1 MPNSKSRERC
11 ETTLGNNQGSPCQ
24 KREIALVEILVLNRR
39 VERMAR
45 SVETATVRQEEG
57 YSGSPAPFVFFL
69 AVFVFFLALAFI
81 FFPYLGMEPQEY
93 TLSIL
98 FVVVAFVSLM
108 FLPATV
114 AINKEWEE
122 AIILRFGRFQR
133 LVGPGFF
140 FKWPFAES
148 FLKQDK
154 RIITLDVARQEV
166 MTNDNISVS
175 IDAVVF
181 MKVMNT
187 KDSLVNIQN
196 VWNSVMKYAQTTMRD
211 VVGNVELDELLARRE
226 EIANKIEKIVER
238 ETQDWGVD
246 IISVNLQNVELPEDM
261 KRVIARQAEA
271 EREKRAVIIK
281 SEGEL
286 TAAGKLEAA
295 VQKMSN
301 RAMYLRTLSSL
312 EDISYDQSNTIVFA
326 IPMDMVKGEILGL
339 TAFATADKTTKTGAP
354 RKRETRR

>member
-1 MPNSKSRERC
+1 MGR
-11 ETTLGNNQGSPCQ
+11 T
-24 KREIALVEILVLNRR
+24 
-39 VERMAR
+39 
-45 SVETATVRQEEG
+45 VETDVARKDVE
-57 YSGSPAPFVFFL
+57 YAGSPAPLALFLVLFLVFLVL
-69 AVFVFFLALAFI
+69 AVLAF
-81 FFPYLGMEPQEY
+81 PYPV
-93 TLSIL
+93 LSGL
-98 FVVVAFVSLM
+98 FGIVAVVSLV
-108 FLPATV
+108 FLPFSV

-122 AIILRFGRFQR
+122 AIILRFGKFQR

-154 RIITLDVARQEV
+154 RIITLDVSRQEV
-166 MTNDNISVS
+166 MTKDNISVS
-175 IDAVVF
+175 VDAVVF
-181 MKVMNT
+181 MKVVNT

-196 VWNSVMKYAQTTMRD
+196 MWNSVMKYAQTTMRD
-211 VVGNVELDELLARRE
+211 AVGDVELDELLARRDE
-226 EIANKIEKIVER
+226 VASKIEKIVER
-238 ETQDWGVD
+238 ETKEWGVD

-286 TAAGKLEAA
+286 TAAGNLQEA
-295 VQKMSN
+295 VKKMGN

-339 TAFATADKTTKTGAP
+339 TALAGARNASKTVQPKKGRA
-354 RKRETRR
+354 KK

>member
-1 MPNSKSRERC
+1 MSKS
-11 ETTLGNNQGSPCQ
+11 
-24 KREIALVEILVLNRR
+24 VEADA
-39 VERMAR
+39 AR
-45 SVETATVRQEEG
+45 KGEE
-57 YSGSPAPFVFFL
+57 YSGSPAPFASFLVLFL
-69 AVFVFFLALAFI
+69 AFLALTI
-81 FFPYLGMEPQEY
+81 LTFPYQGMTPQEY
-93 TLSIL
+93 MLPIL
-98 FVVVAFVSLM
+98 FGIVAFTSVA

-122 AIILRFGRFQR
+122 AIILRFGKFQR

-140 FKWPFAES
+140 FKWPLAES

-166 MTNDNISVS
+166 MTKDNISVS

-181 MKVMNT
+181 MKVLNT
-187 KDSLVNIQN
+187 RDSLVNIQN
-196 VWNSVMKYAQTTMRD
+196 LWNSVMKYAQTTMRD
-211 VVGNVELDELLARRE
+211 VVGNVELDGVLARRD
-226 EIANKIEKIVER
+226 EIANEIEKIVER
-238 ETQDWGVD
+238 ETLDWGVD

-286 TAAGKLEAA
+286 TAAGNLEQA
-295 VQKMSN
+295 VKKMSN

-326 IPMDMVKGEILGL
+326 IPMDMVTGEIMGL
-339 TAFATADKTTKTGAP
+339 SAFAGASQTRKTVQPK
-354 RKRETRR
+354 KEKNK

>member
-1 MPNSKSRERC
+1 MA
-11 ETTLGNNQGSPCQ
+11 GD
-24 KREIALVEILVLNRR
+24 VMRR
-39 VERMAR
+39 G
-45 SVETATVRQEEG
+45 EE
-57 YSGSPAPFVFFL
+57 YSGSPAPF
-69 AVFVFFLALAFI
+69 AFFLALFLVFLALAIFTFPRFLSLLWGVIAFV
-81 FFPYLGMEPQEY
+81 G
-93 TLSIL
+93 
-98 FVVVAFVSLM
+98 VAF
-108 FLPATV
+108 LPGTV

-122 AIILRFGRFQR
+122 AIVLRFGKFQR

-140 FKWPFAES
+140 FKWPLAES
-148 FLKQDK
+148 FLKQDR
-154 RIITLDVARQEV
+154 RIVTLDVSRQEV
-166 MTNDNISVS
+166 MTKDNISVS

-181 MKVMNT
+181 MKVVNT

-196 VWNSVMKYAQTTMRD
+196 LWNSVMRYAQTTMRD
-211 VVGNVELDELLARRE
+211 VVGNVELDELLARRD
-226 EIANKIEKIVER
+226 EIAEKIETIVER
-238 ETQDWGVD
+238 ETKDWGVD

-286 TAAGKLEAA
+286 IAATNLEKA
-295 VQKMSN
+295 VQKMSG

-339 TAFATADKTTKTGAP
+339 SAFAGADKAAKTAQAVEKEKRR
-354 RKRETRR
+354 RKG

>member
-1 MPNSKSRERC
+1 MSGTMESN
-11 ETTLGNNQGSPCQ
+11 
-24 KREIALVEILVLNRR
+24 
-39 VERMAR
+39 
-45 SVETATVRQEEG
+45 TAKKTE
-57 YSGSPAPFVFFL
+57 YSGSPAPFAFFL
-69 AVFVFFLALAFI
+69 VLFLVFLALAI
-81 FFPYLGMEPQEY
+81 FSFRNPV
-93 TLSIL
+93 LS
-98 FVVVAFVSLM
+98 VVFGVLAFGSVM
-108 FLPATV
+108 ALPTTV

-122 AIILRFGRFQR
+122 AIILRFGKFQR

-140 FKWPFAES
+140 FKWPIAES

-166 MTNDNISVS
+166 MTKDNISVS

-181 MKVMNT
+181 MKVVNT

-196 VWNSVMKYAQTTMRD
+196 LWNSVMKYAQTTMRD
-211 VVGNVELDELLARRE
+211 VVGNVELDELLARRD
-226 EIANKIEKIVER
+226 EIAEKIERIVEKETR
-238 ETQDWGVD
+238 EWGVD
-246 IISVNLQNVELPEDM
+246 ITSVNLQNVELPEDM

-286 TAAGKLEAA
+286 TAAEKLEKA
-295 VQKMSN
+295 VRQMSN
-301 RAMYLRTLSSL
+301 RALYLRTLSSL

-339 TAFATADKTTKTGAP
+339 SAFAGANKAAKTVP
-354 RKRETRR
+354 RQKKESGKG

>member
-1 MPNSKSRERC
+1 MS
-11 ETTLGNNQGSPCQ
+11 ETVKADVT
-24 KREIALVEILVLNRR
+24 KREE
-39 VERMAR
+39 
-45 SVETATVRQEEG
+45 
-57 YSGSPAPFVFFL
+57 YSASPAPF
-69 AVFVFFLALAFI
+69 AFFLALFLVFLTLAVLSVRHSVLSVI
-81 FFPYLGMEPQEY
+81 FGLA
-93 TLSIL
+93 
-98 FVVVAFVSLM
+98 AFVSIM

-122 AIILRFGRFQR
+122 AIVLRFGKFQR

-140 FKWPFAES
+140 FKWPLAEN

-166 MTNDNISVS
+166 MTKDNISVTV
-175 IDAVVF
+175 DAVVF
-181 MKVMNT
+181 MKVVDT
-187 KDSLVNIQN
+187 KDSIINIQN
-196 VWNSVMKYAQTTMRD
+196 LWNSVMKYAQTTMRD
-211 VVGNVELDELLARRE
+211 AVGDVELDELLARRDE
-226 EIANKIEKIVER
+226 VADRIENIVER

-246 IISVNLQNVELPEDM
+246 IISVNLQTVELPENM

-286 TAAGKLEAA
+286 TTALNLEKA

-312 EDISYDQSNTIVFA
+312 EDISFDKSNTIVFA

-339 TAFATADKTTKTGAP
+339 SAFAGANKTAKTVDENEEG
-354 RKRETRR
+354 ED

>member
-1 MPNSKSRERC
+1 
-11 ETTLGNNQGSPCQ
+11 
-24 KREIALVEILVLNRR
+24 VFVLVLFL
-39 VERMAR
+39 VLLMLTIVALPYPVLAGVLGFVALI
-45 SVETATVRQEEG
+45 SVV
-57 YSGSPAPFVFFL
+57 
-69 AVFVFFLALAFI
+69 
-81 FFPYLGMEPQEY
+81 
-93 TLSIL
+93 
-98 FVVVAFVSLM
+98 
-108 FLPATV
+108 FLPFTV

-122 AIILRFGRFQR
+122 AIILRFGKFQR
-133 LVGPGFF
+133 LVGSGFF

-148 FLKQDK
+148 FLKQDM

-166 MTNDNISVS
+166 MTRDNISVS
-175 IDAVVF
+175 VDAVVF
-181 MKVMNT
+181 MKVVNT

-211 VVGNVELDELLARRE
+211 VVGDVELDELLARRDE
-226 EIANKIEKIVER
+226 VADKIERIVEI
-238 ETQDWGVD
+238 ETKDWGVD

-286 TAAGKLEAA
+286 TAAGNLQEA
-295 VQKMSN
+295 VKKMSN

-326 IPMDMVKGEILGL
+326 MPMDIVRGEIMGL
-339 TAFATADKTTKTGAP
+339 SAFATASKAEKLVRPKEGKA
-354 RKRETRR
+354 KK

>member
-1 MPNSKSRERC
+1 MSENVGTNTIK
-11 ETTLGNNQGSPCQ
+11 
-24 KREIALVEILVLNRR
+24 KREE
-39 VERMAR
+39 
-45 SVETATVRQEEG
+45 
-57 YSGSPAPFVFFL
+57 YSGSPAPF
-69 AVFVFFLALAFI
+69 AFFLALFLVFLVLAILSFRYPVLSIVFGVIAFI
-81 FFPYLGMEPQEY
+81 SVM
-93 TLSIL
+93 
-98 FVVVAFVSLM
+98 FV
-108 FLPATV
+108 PATV

-122 AIILRFGRFQR
+122 AIVLRFGKFQR

-140 FKWPFAES
+140 FKWPRVET

-154 RIITLDVARQEV
+154 RIITLDIARQEV
-166 MTNDNISVS
+166 MTKDNISVS
-175 IDAVVF
+175 VDAVVF
-181 MKVMNT
+181 MKVMDT
-187 KDSLVNIQN
+187 KDSIVNIQN
-196 VWNSVMKYAQTTMRD
+196 VWNSVTKYAQTTMRD
-211 VVGNVELDELLARRE
+211 AVGDVELDELLARRDE
-226 EIANKIEKIVER
+226 VADRIEKIVEK

-286 TAAGKLEAA
+286 TAAENLEKA
-295 VQKMSN
+295 VRQMSN

-339 TAFATADKTTKTGAP
+339 SAFAGAN
-354 RKRETRR
+354 KAAKKVEQKKQESKG